1 MATAKPGTGD
11 QGLWPKIKWPLAAL
25 ALVLLFNGLFTAGFF
40 QVEIK
45 DGRLYGSLIDVLNR
59 AAPVMLLSLG
69 MTLVIA
75 TGGVDLSVGA
85 VMAIAGAIAALAIKS
100 GQPLMVVLALSLG
113 SAVLA
118 GAWNGLLVCVLE
130 VQPIVATLILMVSG
144 RGIAQLLTQ
153 GQIITFSNRSFEFIG
168 RGTFLE
174 LPFTITLV
182 AGVLASLAWLTRK
195 TALGLFIEASGNNET
210 AARYSGVHTR
220 LIKLLVYAV
229 SGFCAG
235 LSGLIV
241 AGDIKAADSNNAG
254 LWLELDAILAVVV
267 GGSSLAGGRCYL
279 LSSVAGAI
287 LIQTVTTTIL
297 RRGAA
302 VEFTLVI
309 KALVIVVVC
318 LLQSEAFRN
327 KVFPARRKEAT

>member
-153 GQIITFSNRSFEFIG
+153 VDGHGAVYEGDQQDQAWPFVPDTTAETKHDQSFIFRDNFDRIDQEDDH
-168 RGTFLE
+168 RDDHD
-174 LPFTITLV
+174 PN
-182 AGVLASLAWLTRK
+182 K
-195 TALGLFIEASGNNET
+195 T
-210 AARYSGVHTR
+210 
-220 LIKLLVYAV
+220 
-229 SGFCAG
+229 
-235 LSGLIV
+235 
-241 AGDIKAADSNNAG
+241 
-254 LWLELDAILAVVV
+254 
-267 GGSSLAGGRCYL
+267 
-279 LSSVAGAI
+279 
-287 LIQTVTTTIL
+287 
-297 RRGAA
+297 
-302 VEFTLVI
+302 
-309 KALVIVVVC
+309 
-318 LLQSEAFRN
+318 
-327 KVFPARRKEAT
+327 